1 MRPNSKIYIS
11 GSISGLSR
19 REYMSRFADVEEM
32 LRVRGYRVCNPT
44 RLLPC
49 RWAWVYPLMEV
60 LLGKTL
66 AYRLTLAY
74 DLHHLRKCD
83 GILMMWGHG
92 RSRGAR
98 LERLQARKWRIKSIT
113 F

>member
-11 GSISGLSR
+11 GPISGLSR

-49 RWAWVYPLMEV
+49 RWSWVYPLMEV

-83 GILMMWGHG
+83 GILMMWGHDK
-92 RSRGAR
+92 SRGAR
-98 LERLQARKWRIKSIT
+98 LERLQAHRWRIKSIT